1 MNRHYENMGPSSVD
15 AERMADKSYP
25 DFQQIVADHNRPSV
39 GDFARVGTIF
49 AIAGAIV
56 VGVVY
61 SLFWILT

>member
-39 GDFARVGTIF
+39 GDFVRF
-49 AIAGAIV
+49 
-56 VGVVY
+56 GVVFGGIGVAVVFFVY
-61 SLFWILT
+61 STFWILT

>member
-1 MNRHYENMGPSSVD
+1 MNRHYQNMGPSPVD

-39 GDFARVGTIF
+39 GDFARFGAIF
-49 AIAGAIV
+49 GAAGAII
-56 VGVVY
+56 VGAVY